1 MHAKESDLFHCP
13 KCRYKCPGKNNLKKH
28 IEVVHDK
35 KINFTCDQCAKGF
48 YEKGQLT
55 NHIKSKIL
63 EHSASI
69 LKTWSDCILTKNE
82 LFDLESN
89 FVSKK

>member
-55 NHIKSKIL
+55 NHIKSKFL
-63 EHSASI
+63 EHSAFI
-69 LKTWSDCILTKNE
+69 LETWSDYLAY
-82 LFDLESN
+82 
-89 FVSKK
+89 

>member
-55 NHIKSKIL
+55 NHIKSKFSG
-63 EHSASI
+63 HGASQCARPN
-69 LKTWSDCILTKNE
+69 LNKRFLPRTKTVTE
-82 LFDLESN
+82 
-89 FVSKK
+89 

>member
-55 NHIKSKIL
+55 NHIKSKFFGAYSKVSIIRPGRSRLL
-63 EHSASI
+63 EFE
-69 LKTWSDCILTKNE
+69 K
-82 LFDLESN
+82 
-89 FVSKK
+89 